1 MLKQIAFA
9 ATLALSASVAMAADT
24 GVYAGADIGTT
35 KVDDMGGRKTSFG
48 GFIGY
53 QINPNIAAEL
63 GYHRLASYS
72 EKILG
77 VNVDV
82 DMYQTSLSVLG
93 IAPMG
98 NGFSV
103 YGRMGYADLSAKVS
117 GNGRTGRGSDSG
129 TIFGIGAKYD
139 INPNFG
145 VRAEWK
151 RTSSDSNN
159 FNVGFVAKF

>member
-9 ATLALSASVAMAADT
+9 ATLVLSASVAMAADT

-35 KVDDMGGRKTSFG
+35 KVDDLGGRKTSFG

-53 QINPNIAAEL
+53 QINPNFAAEL
-63 GYHRLASYS
+63 GYHRLASYDFPGGS
-72 EKILG
+72 
-77 VNVDV
+77 VDLN
-82 DMYQTSLSVLG
+82 QTSLSVLG

-103 YGRMGYADLSAKVS
+103 YGRLGYGHNSAEA
-117 GNGRTGRGSDSG
+117 NAAGRTASGSNSG
-129 TIFGIGAKYD
+129 GIFGIGAKYD

-159 FNVGFVAKF
+159 FGVGFVAKF